1 MSKWIEEKI
10 GNIGEVVTGNTPPT
24 KNQELYGDRYKF
36 IKATDICEDSR
47 TVIKTEEMLS
57 DEGFKKYKKSLLP
70 KGTTC
75 VVTIGTLGKKLCYTD
90 EPCFTNQAINAIKQ
104 YDNYDSMFIYYQ
116 MKLLLPQVKFLSSGT
131 ASGRENVSKSSFSN
145 IKMRFPDLLT
155 QKHIADILST
165 YDDLIENNN
174 KRIALLEKAAQELY
188 KEWFVRFRFPG
199 HENTKFVNG
208 LPDGWKV
215 KKLKEISDF
224 TYGKMPNKNL
234 ICDIGYPIFSG
245 YRISGYYP
253 EYMYENKMLLLI
265 ARGVGGTGDI
275 KISPPKSY
283 VTNLAIVF
291 LLKDTIYQP
300 YLYQTYLLNNLRY
313 LDTGAAQSQITIDNL
328 KNVKAIIPVNSLL
341 ERFNE
346 YVLKFDNQAD
356 MLKQKNQ
363 NLIKQRD
370 LLLPRL
376 MSGKLEV

>member
-10 GNIGEVVTGNTPPT
+10 GNIGEIVTGNTPPT

-57 DEGFKKYKKSLLP
+57 DEGFKKYRKSLLP

-104 YDNYDSMFIYYQ
+104 YEDYDSMFIYYQ

-145 IKMRFPDLLT
+145 IKMRFPDLPT
-155 QKHIADILST
+155 QKRIADILSV

-174 KRIALLEKAAQELY
+174 KRIDLLEKAAQELY

-208 LPDGWKV
+208 LPEGWEYGRLKDIMSFGAGKTRPDSDGSFPVYGGNGILGYCDLYNNENVIIIGRVGAYCGSVYYEPNKCW
-215 KKLKEISDF
+215 ISDNALYAIDKLDALIYDYYLLKSLQLNSRHIG
-224 TYGKMPNKNL
+224 TGQPLITQGLLNKIKIVIPNKDL
-234 ICDIGYPIFSG
+234 IKKY
-245 YRISGYYP
+245 
-253 EYMYENKMLLLI
+253 N
-265 ARGVGGTGDI
+265 
-275 KISPPKSY
+275 
-283 VTNLAIVF
+283 NLAQDLFVKQN
-291 LLKDTIYQP
+291 LLK
-300 YLYQTYLLNNLRY
+300 
-313 LDTGAAQSQITIDNL
+313 
-328 KNVKAIIPVNSLL
+328 
-341 ERFNE
+341 
-346 YVLKFDNQAD
+346 
-356 MLKQKNQ
+356 KQNQ
-363 NLIKQRD
+363 NFTKQRD